1 MGAADSKGKLD
12 EAVRENR
19 RSISRS
25 VRELDRE
32 ALALDRLEQQ
42 LLSQI
47 RSQAI
52 ADTAT
57 LQRVHARQ
65 IVRVRKRRTALLAC
79 RAQLLG
85 AKLQLQQMQSM
96 QQLQQHLQSSAQ
108 VLMKVNKTL
117 NLPQLESVMNDFMHE
132 SHRLGLLEEMMTDV
146 IDNATA
152 DTEEEEAEEA
162 IVNQVLQCA
171 SANLSH
177 RLAAAPPPCHL
188 DVPVSVGSVS
198 GACEA
203 QSLEPERVAPEASGL
218 LQRPRCEQRVGLPTL
233 LVSGGFGGDTRLNQG
248 AVCEMEREMEK
259 RLLYLRR

>member
-1 MGAADSKGKLD
+1 MWGG
-12 EAVRENR
+12 V
-19 RSISRS
+19 S
-25 VRELDRE
+25 VC
-32 ALALDRLEQQ
+32 
-42 LLSQI
+42 
-47 RSQAI
+47 
-52 ADTAT
+52 
-57 LQRVHARQ
+57 VF
-65 IVRVRKRRTALLAC
+65 
-79 RAQLLG
+79 LG
-85 AKLQLQQMQSM
+85 P
-96 QQLQQHLQSSAQ
+96 Q

-177 RLAAAPPPCHL
+177 RLAAAPPPCRL